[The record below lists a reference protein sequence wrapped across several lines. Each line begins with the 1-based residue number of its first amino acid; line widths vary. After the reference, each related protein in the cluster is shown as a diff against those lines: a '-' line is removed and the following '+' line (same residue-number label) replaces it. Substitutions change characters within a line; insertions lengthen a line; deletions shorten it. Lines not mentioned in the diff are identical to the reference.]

1 MEIKSS
7 EYITSIVNYENLP
20 NKEINQYLFCG
31 RSNVG
36 KSSFIN
42 ALVNKKNLARTSQ
55 NPGKTQTINLYLINE
70 EFYFVDLPGYGYAK
84 VSKEKKKSF
93 GIMIENFLKTTTKL
107 KICFLLVDFRHK
119 PTEDD
124 VLMYNYL
131 AYYNFN
137 IKVIA
142 TKADKVKNK
151 DRKKNKELIISTLN
165 IKPSD
170 LIITS
175 SLDNEGLYLVK
186 NLIND
191 GQNDLF

>member
-1 MEIKSS
+1 MEIVKA
-7 EYITSIVNYENLP
+7 EYITSIVKYEMLP
-20 NKEINQYLFCG
+20 DKTLPQFLFCG

-42 ALVNKKNLARTSQ
+42 ALVGQKNLARTSQ

-70 EFYFVDLPGYGYAK
+70 MFYLVDVPGYGYAR
-84 VSKEKKKSF
+84 VAKEKKKEF
-93 GIMIENFLKTTTKL
+93 GLMIENFLKETDKL
-107 KICFLLVDFRHK
+107 KVCFLLVDFRHK

-131 AYYNFN
+131 KYYNFN
-137 IKVIA
+137 VKVIA
-142 TKADKVKNK
+142 TKSDKVKNK
-151 DRKKNKELIISTLN
+151 DRKKNKELILETLN

-175 SLDNEGLYLVK
+175 SEKREGLYLVK
-186 NLIND
+186 NELDLSLND
-191 GQNDLF
+191 